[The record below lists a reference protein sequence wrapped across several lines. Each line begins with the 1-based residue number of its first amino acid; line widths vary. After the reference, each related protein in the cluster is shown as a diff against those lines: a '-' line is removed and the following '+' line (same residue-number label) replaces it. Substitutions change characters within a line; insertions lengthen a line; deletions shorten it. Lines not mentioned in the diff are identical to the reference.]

1 MILNAFLKVILIAI
15 GILSVLSFILIVC
28 AIIYVYNGGEINIRY
43 DREDREEE

>member
-1 MILNAFLKVILIAI
+1 MILNAFLKVALIAI
-15 GILSVLSFILIVC
+15 GVLSVLSFMLIIC